1 MLSFVLFIC
10 LKLLGLLPLCSWTP
24 NKPTTTK
31 TNPPASNR
39 APTLPCSHS
48 TVDHHFPTVNT
59 ARFNRLSHSFTACR
73 LPGKQPPNCKEGG
86 GTTLQFA
93 ADMIVSLTLPPQ
105 PRSELKMER
114 VARCRS
120 PDLCGLAS
128 IASGAASSTLNPQL
142 HYSCG
147 SRTQRKPV

>member
-31 TNPPASNR
+31 TNHQLETVL
-39 APTLPCSHS
+39 PTLPCSHS
-48 TVDHHFPTVNT
+48 TVDHHLLTVNT
-59 ARFNRLSHSFTACR
+59 TRFNRLSHSFTACR
-73 LPGKQPPNCKEGG
+73 LTGKQPPNRKEGG
-86 GTTLQFA
+86 GTTLQIA
-93 ADMIVSLTLPPQ
+93 ADTIVSLTFPPQ
-105 PRSELKMER
+105 LPIRIQNEKR

-120 PDLCGLAS
+120 PDLCGPAS

-142 HYSCG
+142 HHYCG
-147 SRTQRKPV
+147 SRS